1 MKKHQRLSINS
12 RQRLFFLTCCLL
24 TALLL
29 FACSPAVATETQAP
43 AVQPSATTGIDS
55 VPATE
60 STVPQVEATQIPA
73 VLPVATSRGDNLHA
87 TDPSTVSLASGQLQ
101 LVEFFRFT

>member
-1 MKKHQRLSINS
+1 MKKH
-12 RQRLFFLTCCLL
+12 QRLFFLTCCLL

-43 AVQPSATTGIDS
+43 VVQPSATSGIDS
-55 VPATE
+55 APATE
-60 STVPQVEATQIPA
+60 SIVPQVEATQIPA
-73 VLPVATSRGDNLHA
+73 VLPVATSRGDSLEA